1 MIAPTLSI
9 FQKLLDEILKNGS
22 QNQARLAA
30 GGVVYLQERC
40 SNDTLRASPQNV
52 LSCTALVPVKK
63 WRSGASHTAVRDRD
77 IGSCQQK
84 LISTCVQPLGVIVHL
99 NLERYFLIC
108 QNSLNC

>member
-52 LSCTALVPVKK
+52 LSCIALVPVKK
-63 WRSGASHTAVRDRD
+63 WRSGASLLRLEPNGAF
-77 IGSCQQK
+77 GSYRS
-84 LISTCVQPLGVIVHL
+84 LISGASV
-99 NLERYFLIC
+99 
-108 QNSLNC
+108 